1 MTLYFQ
7 VCHCHFSGRVWT
19 HPHSSWHHHLSPGS
33 RVRRP
38 DGMSRMRKKQEVEY
52 EPHWRLIG
60 FQPQFLPIQKNGRGH
75 PLNSFHESPCSPIK
89 IAIGMRY
96 AVCITIFGHLH
107 FEISWSNTRPPFFS
121 QVCTPHV
128 RSQRL
133 SCGREIPSKKGL
145 KTLPLCWIYSYLG
158 YSRRGWGLLRTT
170 TLHRTWK
177 CDIANRNHCD
187 IVQMDVHQCTRS

>member
-1 MTLYFQ
+1 MAWAEWGKNRKSNMNCIEDWLA
-7 VCHCHFSGRVWT
+7 
-19 HPHSSWHHHLSPGS
+19 SSPNFCLSKI
-33 RVRRP
+33 
-38 DGMSRMRKKQEVEY
+38 M
-52 EPHWRLIG
+52 
-60 FQPQFLPIQKNGRGH
+60 GH

-107 FEISWSNTRPPFFS
+107 FEISWSNTRPPFFR

-145 KTLPLCWIYSYLG
+145 KTLPLCWIYSFLG

-177 CDIANRNHCD
+177 RDIANRNHCD
-187 IVQMDVHQCTRS
+187 IVQMDVHQCTRW